1 MDASLN
7 RLGTDHVDLLLI
19 HRPDVLSN
27 PEETAEALTEIVK
40 AGKALNVGV
49 SNYEPAQFE
58 ALQKYLPYS

>member
-1 MDASLN
+1 M
-7 RLGTDHVDLLLI
+7 
-19 HRPDVLSN
+19 LSN